1 MANLPS
7 EVLSIETEVSDA
19 VRITWL
25 YLYHTKLWK
34 KPRLSLNEI
43 YAAVLGL
50 SHRHKLSVGMI

>member
-1 MANLPS
+1 
-7 EVLSIETEVSDA
+7 

-25 YLYHTKLWK
+25 YLHHTKLWK
-34 KPRLSLNEI
+34 KPRLSLKEI